1 MQIYDKQKLMEALK
15 EMAEAEPAEDLQD
28 LKKLFL
34 LMAREKR
41 MLKQT
46 TMEDIADLFNNAS
59 SILELYYDNL
69 DYILNVNKLKDYKN
83 IQRRAV

>member
-15 EMAEAEPAEDLQD
+15 EMAEAEPAEELQD

-46 TMEDIADLFNNAS
+46 TMEDIAAVS
-59 SILELYYDNL
+59 YTHL
-69 DYILNVNKLKDYKN
+69 DVYKRQGGNSVGRNKG
-83 IQRRAV
+83 ISGPGI

>member
-15 EMAEAEPAEDLQD
+15 EMAEAEPAEELQD

-41 MLKQT
+41 ILKQT

>member
-15 EMAEAEPAEDLQD
+15 EMAEAEPAEELQD